1 MSPSLNRILL
11 SVLLF
16 VIPCFTVNNVFA
28 QAETETKTAG
38 VEQHEEGKKEE
49 AFDIT
54 EEIAHH
60 ITDDYRWH
68 IIGDVYFPGLAVFYS
83 PAEGLSVFPTTA
95 FEEGAHGVMTHGAYL
110 YDTHKTSK
118 RISRT
123 DGAAFYDFSIT
134 KNVESLFIS
143 VLVLLIVF
151 ISAANGYKKRKGQ
164 APKGI
169 QSAMEPLIV
178 FVRDDIAKESIGE
191 LKYKKYVP
199 YLLTVFF
206 FIWLNNLLGLFPLF
220 PGGTNVTGNIAV
232 TFTLAF
238 ISLLLIVF
246 SGNKHYWG
254 HIFSPPGI
262 PLPVKII
269 LVPIELIGIL
279 SKPFA
284 LMIRLFANIAG
295 GHIVLLCIIGLIF
308 ILGPQIGTAGTM
320 GVSVIT
326 VLFTVFLYMIKLF
339 VAALQAYIF
348 TLLTALFIGQAVEEP
363 AHH

>member
-1 MSPSLNRILL
+1 
-11 SVLLF
+11 
-16 VIPCFTVNNVFA
+16 
-28 QAETETKTAG
+28 
-38 VEQHEEGKKEE
+38 
-49 AFDIT
+49 
-54 EEIAHH
+54 
-60 ITDDYRWH
+60 
-68 IIGDVYFPGLAVFYS
+68 
-83 PAEGLSVFPTTA
+83 
-95 FEEGAHGVMTHGAYL
+95 
-110 YDTHKTSK
+110 
-118 RISRT
+118 
-123 DGAAFYDFSIT
+123 
-134 KNVESLFIS
+134 
-143 VLVLLIVF
+143 
-151 ISAANGYKKRKGQ
+151 
-164 APKGI
+164 
-169 QSAMEPLIV
+169 
-178 FVRDDIAKESIGE
+178 
-191 LKYKKYVP
+191 
-199 YLLTVFF
+199 
-206 FIWLNNLLGLFPLF
+206 LFPLF

-238 ISLLLIVF
+238 ISLLMIVF

-269 LVPIELIGIL
+269 LVPIELIGII

-308 ILGPQIGTAGTM
+308 ILGPQIGTAGSL
-320 GVSVIT
+320 GVSVVT